1 MKFRIEIEVEEKK
14 DGSFEAKL
22 LDVDLGDI
30 GSINPE
36 DELDKVSYY
45 IQFMK
50 LLDKI
55 DFLQDRKYDIEKELK
70 GNIKRILAKLL
81 AYYYVD
87 A

>member
-1 MKFRIEIEVEEKK
+1 MKFKIEIEVEEQK

-22 LDVDLGDI
+22 LDVNLGDI

-36 DELDKVSYY
+36 DELDKVSYI
-45 IQFMK
+45 IQVLR
-50 LLDKI
+50 LLEKI
-55 DFLQDRKYDIEKELK
+55 DFLQEYRPKIEKELK
-70 GNIKRILAKLL
+70 NSIRQTLAKLL